1 MQPSVPA
8 QTSGWSVLIIL
19 KLLHNAIKH
28 YNYRKLN
35 IQSTHFMENLWAWR
49 LIQLWGFFFFFR
61 DDGFR
66 GCVERRMISRKMVNH
81 LGKETQGENKARRK
95 CTCQTELQQ
104 SASIPASY
112 VTALWSADV
121 QVRRGKKEKVL
132 PR

>member
-1 MQPSVPA
+1 
-8 QTSGWSVLIIL
+8 
-19 KLLHNAIKH
+19 
-28 YNYRKLN
+28 
-35 IQSTHFMENLWAWR
+35 
-49 LIQLWGFFFFFR
+49 
-61 DDGFR
+61 
-66 GCVERRMISRKMVNH
+66 MISRKMVNH

-104 SASIPASY
+104 SASISASY